1 MLLRLEGRLDG
12 KVFNNLKHCFSDH
25 HILCIFLW
33 IFHSLKMSIRSS
45 ESGVDRIRERFEL
58 TVSHPEGETSNPTP
72 KRTCSKSNKKSKSF
86 CSNFYSKFEHFLIHS
101 RFAGIPFAFLYG
113 GYLYYLITYLI
124 LSDAGSL
131 PLNKSLN
138 TSESVSRW
146 IFFNQWPSKS
156 IMKFYD

>member
-1 MLLRLEGRLDG
+1 MLLRLEGQTVR
-12 KVFNNLKHCFSDH
+12 FSTTQKHWFSDH
-25 HILCIFLW
+25 HIFCIFLW
-33 IFHSLKMSIRSS
+33 ISHSLKMSIRNC
-45 ESGVDRIRERFEL
+45 EAGVDRIRDRFEL
-58 TVSHPEGETSNPTP
+58 TVPHPEGVTSSPTP

-86 CSNFYSKFEHFLIHS
+86 CSNFCSKFEHFLIHS

-156 IMKFYD
+156 IMKCYD